1 MPRPLAF
8 RLGTASAAFVF
19 ITMGGVTGV
28 ELHPLSQHGMHSGD
42 IIAIELGAVPE
53 ALGESHTSVH
63 QASYKGGHEAQHS
76 QEGLAHSGVTDGGP
90 RWDSEMHHAGHHSR
104 HPQHGSSEN
113 CTCIGACVG
122 GAAPTLTSALLFK
135 IPGGEIDLLRVV
147 RATVLLIRQDPT
159 SYLFPLP
166 NAPPL
171 QA

>member
-1 MPRPLAF
+1 MRPILEHLFRMQRPLMF
-8 RLGTASAAFVF
+8 RLSTASAVLVF
-19 ITMGGVTGV
+19 MTMGGVTGV
-28 ELHPLSQHGMHSGD
+28 ESHPLSPHG
-42 IIAIELGAVPE
+42 P
-53 ALGESHTSVH
+53 
-63 QASYKGGHEAQHS
+63 
-76 QEGLAHSGVTDGGP
+76 HSGVTDAGP
-90 RWDSEMHHAGHHSR
+90 RSDSEMHHAGHHSR
-104 HPQHGSSEN
+104 HPQHGSSQD

-122 GAAPTLTSALLFK
+122 GAAPTLTNALLFE